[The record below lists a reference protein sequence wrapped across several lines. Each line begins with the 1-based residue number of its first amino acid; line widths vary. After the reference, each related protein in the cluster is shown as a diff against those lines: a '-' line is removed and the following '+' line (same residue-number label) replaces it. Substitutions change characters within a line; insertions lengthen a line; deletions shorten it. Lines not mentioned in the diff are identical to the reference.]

1 MTPRLRAIPRHL
13 LRLRVVGTAFLFVA
27 APAGASDV
35 RVEGTTDTTDSGLIQ
50 DVIQPGFEAAFPQ
63 YALKYHA
70 TGTGAALTDARA
82 GQADAVLTHAPS
94 SEAQFVSD
102 GFSLEPFGRATF
114 FNDYILVGHNAD
126 PASIAGNDPHDA
138 ISAMEAIAAAGAAGD
153 ATWVSRGDNSG
164 THVQEGVMWCMTSG
178 VPVHSL
184 GGGRCEP
191 DDGSGGIPSWYKKTG
206 VGQAQSVQVTA
217 ECNFP
222 PASADSCYSM
232 TDRGTYDNL
241 QSQGVIAGMKV
252 VTEKNTPNARG
263 GENLLINPFHVYA
276 VNPNNPAFAG
286 KGINFNTDGAL
297 AFMDYLTSPDLQQR
311 LLSYPTSANPRFF
324 PDATPQIDAGS
335 VPASIGAGDSVNVTA
350 KLTNRLP
357 GAPTLGGA
365 GTSLQFAGGINNSV
379 FGPLDPTFKDVATG
393 NTDGSGSVTL
403 SAKPDRSGTLRFNFP
418 RFNDLSPTTVDV
430 GSTRVRASVDLQS
443 ASVTSSG
450 VRLQG
455 RLAPSSGRRS
465 ATLGIVAQASGITP
479 TTVQTVNLPT
489 SSATFD
495 TTVPLGAGTW
505 TLKAAYSDPTAV
517 EGAESRS
524 VEVTVPAALVP
535 PAAITPASLARASV
549 RLGLR
554 RRGSRLTLTGALNP
568 AVSGNGASVQVLG
581 RKLSSTGAKGA
592 AKKKRS
598 PRFTRVAA
606 KKLRNGARKYS
617 ISVTLRRGRWQL
629 KTRYRNPGVVRTA
642 DSHARSVSVR

>member
-1 MTPRLRAIPRHL
+1 MTPRMRAI
-13 LRLRVVGTAFLFVA
+13 VVGMAFLLVA

-50 DVIQPGFEAAFPQ
+50 DVIQPGFEAAYPQ
-63 YALKYHA
+63 YTLKYHA

-94 SEAQFVSD
+94 SEAQFVQD

-114 FNDYILVGHNAD
+114 FNDYILIGHNAD
-126 PASIAGNDPHDA
+126 PANIVGNDPHDA
-138 ISAMEAIAAAGAAGD
+138 ISAMEAIAATGAAGN
-153 ATWVSRGDNSG
+153 ATWISRGDNSG

-241 QSQGVIAGMKV
+241 QSQGAIAGMKV
-252 VTEKNTPNARG
+252 VSEHNATNSRG

-297 AFMDYLTSPDLQQR
+297 AFLDYLTSPDLQNR
-311 LLSYPTSANPRFF
+311 LLSYPSTANPRFF
-324 PDATPQIDAGS
+324 PDATPQVQVNS
-335 VPASIGAGDSVNVTA
+335 VPDSIGAGDSVNVNA
-350 KLTNRLP
+350 KLINKLP
-357 GAPTLGGA
+357 GAGPVQGA
-365 GTSLQFAGGINNSV
+365 AASLQFAGGINNSV
-379 FGPLDPTFKDVATG
+379 FGPLDPMFGDVASAT
-393 NTDGSGSVTL
+393 TDGSGNVALT
-403 SAKPDRSGTLRFNFP
+403 AKPDRSGTLRLSIP
-418 RFNDLSPTTVDV
+418 RFQDLSATTVDV

-443 ASVTSSG
+443 ASVTPTG

-455 RLAPSSGRRS
+455 RLAPTSGRRA
-465 ATLGIVAQASGITP
+465 ATLNVVGQASGITP
-479 TTVQTVNLPT
+479 ATVQSLNLPG
-489 SSATFD
+489 SSDSFD
-495 TTVPLGAGTW
+495 TTVPLGPGTW
-505 TLKAAYSDPTAV
+505 TLKMVYSDPTAV

-535 PAAITPASLARASV
+535 PAAITPASIARASI

-554 RRGSRLTLTGALNP
+554 RRGSRLTLRGALNP

-592 AKKKRS
+592 AKKKRA
-598 PRFTRVAA
+598 PRFKRVAT
-606 KKLRNGARKYS
+606 KTLRNGARKYS
-617 ISVTLRRGRWQL
+617 VSVTLGRGRWQL

-642 DSHARSVSVR
+642 DSRARSVSVP

>member
-1 MTPRLRAIPRHL
+1 MTPRPRAIPRHL
-13 LRLRVVGTAFLFVA
+13 LRLLVVGIAFLFVA

-63 YALKYHA
+63 YTLKYHA
-70 TGTGAALTDARA
+70 TGTGAALTNARA

-114 FNDYILVGHNAD
+114 FNDYILIGHNAD
-126 PASIAGNDPHDA
+126 PASVAGNDPHDA
-138 ISAMEAIAAAGAAGD
+138 VSAMEAIAAAAGN
-153 ATWVSRGDNSG
+153 ATWISRGDNSG

-184 GGGRCEP
+184 GSGRCEP

-241 QSQGVIAGMKV
+241 QSQGAISGMKIV
-252 VTEKNTPNARG
+252 AEKNTPNARG

-311 LLSYPTSANPRFF
+311 LLSYPSTANPRFI
-324 PDATPQIDAGS
+324 PDATPQVQVNS
-335 VPASIGAGDSVNVTA
+335 VPDSIGAGDSVNVNA
-350 KLTNRLP
+350 KLINKLP
-357 GAPTLGGA
+357 GAGPVQGAATL
-365 GTSLQFAGGINNSV
+365 LQFAGGINNSV
-379 FGPLDPTFKDVATG
+379 FGPLDPTFGDVASAT
-393 NTDGSGSVTL
+393 TDGAGNVAL
-403 SAKPDRSGTLRFNFP
+403 SAKPERSGTLRLSIP
-418 RFNDLSPTTVDV
+418 RFQDLTATTVDV

-443 ASVTSSG
+443 ASVTPTG

-455 RLAPSSGRRS
+455 RLAPTGGRRS
-465 ATLGIVAQASGITP
+465 ATLNVVGQASGITP
-479 TTVQTVNLPT
+479 TTVQSLNLPD
-489 SSATFD
+489 SSDSFD

-505 TLKAAYSDPTAV
+505 TLKMVYSDPTAV

-524 VEVTVPAALVP
+524 VEVIVPAALVP
-535 PAAITPASLARASV
+535 PAAITPASLTRASI

-554 RRGSRLTLTGALNP
+554 RRAARLTLTGALNP
-568 AVSGNGASVQVLG
+568 AVTGNGASVQVLE

-592 AKKKRS
+592 AKAKRA
-598 PRFTRVAA
+598 PRFKRVAT
-606 KKLRNGARKYS
+606 KTLRNGASKYS
-617 ISVTLRRGRWQL
+617 VSITLGRGRWQL

-642 DSHARSVSVR
+642 DSRARSVSVR

>member
-1 MTPRLRAIPRHL
+1 MTPRMRAI
-13 LRLRVVGTAFLFVA
+13 VVGMAFLLVA

-63 YALKYHA
+63 YTLKYHA

-94 SEAQFVSD
+94 SEAQFVQD

-114 FNDYILVGHNAD
+114 FNDYILIGHNAD
-126 PASIAGNDPHDA
+126 PANIAGNDPHDA
-138 ISAMEAIAAAGAAGD
+138 ISAMEAIAATGAAGN
-153 ATWVSRGDNSG
+153 ATWISRGDNSG

-241 QSQGVIAGMKV
+241 QSQGAIAGMKV
-252 VTEKNTPNARG
+252 VSEHNATNSRG

-297 AFMDYLTSPDLQQR
+297 AFLDYLTSPDLQNR
-311 LLSYPTSANPRFF
+311 LLSYPSTANPRFF
-324 PDATPQIDAGS
+324 PDATPQVQVNS
-335 VPASIGAGDSVNVTA
+335 VPDSIGAGDSVNVNA
-350 KLTNRLP
+350 KLTNKLP
-357 GAPTLGGA
+357 GAGPVQGA
-365 GTSLQFAGGINNSV
+365 AASLQFAGGINNSV
-379 FGPLDPTFKDVATG
+379 FGPLDPTFNDVATG

-403 SAKPDRSGTLRFNFP
+403 AAKPDRSGTLRFNFP

-443 ASVTSSG
+443 ASVTASG

-455 RLAPSSGRRS
+455 RLAPTSGRRS
-465 ATLGIVAQASGITP
+465 ATLGIVAQASGIPP
-479 TTVQTVNLPT
+479 TNVQTVNLPT
-489 SSATFD
+489 SSDTFD

-505 TLKAAYSDPTAV
+505 TLKAVYSDPTAV
-517 EGAESRS
+517 EGADSS
-524 VEVTVPAALVP
+524 TKDVTVPAALVP
-535 PAAITPASLARASV
+535 PGAITPATITAGIARASV
-549 RLGLR
+549 RVGLR
-554 RRGSRLTLTGALNP
+554 RRGSRVTLAGTLSPAATG
-568 AVSGNGASVQVLG
+568 SGASVQVLAEKVG
-581 RKLSSTGAKGA
+581 SVPARSA
-592 AKKKRS
+592 ASKKSK
-598 PRFTRVAA
+598 PRYKRVAT
-606 KKLRNGARKYS
+606 KRLRNGAKTYS
-617 ISVTLRRGRWQL
+617 VGVTLRRGKWRL
-629 KTRYRNPGVVRTA
+629 KTRYRNPGVIKTT
-642 DSHARSVSVR
+642 DSRARSVSVR